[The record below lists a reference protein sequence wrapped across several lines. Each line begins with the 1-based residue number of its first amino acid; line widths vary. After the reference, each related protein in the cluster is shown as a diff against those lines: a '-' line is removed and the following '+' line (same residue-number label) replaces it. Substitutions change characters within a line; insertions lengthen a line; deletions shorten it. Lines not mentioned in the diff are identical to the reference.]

1 MLVESKTT
9 LFFYDQHIPT
19 MTNEPTYNYI
29 IITILYIIS
38 IYMIISIL
46 CFEKYST
53 CWSVGLLVAVFASK
67 FFKSSDYIH
76 SFLIVGGYGGKS
88 PENKKGVRDPTFVAP
103 YPLLKRRDKCSVHR
117 SITNAPFIANLQ
129 HCLVDLIEILRQ

>member
-29 IITILYIIS
+29 IIIILYIIS

-67 FFKSSDYIH
+67 FFKSTNYIH
-76 SFLIVGGYGGKS
+76 SFLIVGGYGGKAQ
-88 PENKKGVRDPTFVAP
+88 KTRRGCGI
-103 YPLLKRRDKCSVHR
+103 PLSWPRTPLSKRRDKCSVHR

>member
-1 MLVESKTT
+1 MLVEYKTT

-46 CFEKYST
+46 CFEKYSI
-53 CWSVGLLVAVFASK
+53 CWSVGLLVTVFASK
-67 FFKSSDYIH
+67 FFKSTNYIH
-76 SFLIVGGYGGKS
+76 SFLIVGGAGGKPRKQEGGAGS
-88 PENKKGVRDPTFVAP
+88 HFRGPVPPFQREE
-103 YPLLKRRDKCSVHR
+103 
-117 SITNAPFIANLQ
+117 TNAPFIAQ
-129 HCLVDLIEILRQ
+129 QQMLRSSQTFSITKLT